1 MWFPDSGPVGL
12 VCAHIYGVYIFRQ
25 IFNALFGHY
34 VGLRSPVVKIDE
46 ERYKKTIS
54 SGLVSPPPPLPTQP
68 FKIGD
73 AALEIL
79 GEGEDESN
87 AIWRKIDRWILP
99 VILMIYFL

>member
-1 MWFPDSGPVGL
+1 M
-12 VCAHIYGVYIFRQ
+12 
-25 IFNALFGHY
+25 
-34 VGLRSPVVKIDE
+34 DE
-46 ERYKKTIS
+46 ERYEKTIS

-79 GEGEDESN
+79 GEGAPPREITEDESN